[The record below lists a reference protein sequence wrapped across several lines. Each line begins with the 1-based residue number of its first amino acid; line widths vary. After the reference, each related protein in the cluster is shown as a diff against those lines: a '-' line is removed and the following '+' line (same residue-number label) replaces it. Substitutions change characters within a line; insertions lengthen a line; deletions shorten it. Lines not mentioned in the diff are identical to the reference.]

1 MTCRN
6 SDYSSSARVTWLIR
20 GILASGFSC
29 GSLLIL
35 GCGSHSPLTPTQ
47 SRTGGTTVA
56 CAYQVDPT
64 TQSVSNTGG
73 GWTVNVRRV
82 SGRCSWSA
90 SADVPWITFDHGSSG
105 VDSGT
110 LDYRV
115 DALHEINDRSGHVNV
130 TWLTGSAQVTVNQSA
145 FRPTPGALSTLTVS
159 GIVAEEGRPIANAWV
174 YVDAVLGPGNSYQI
188 VGANG
193 EPSGTYSD
201 AAGHYRLTV
210 NFFTQVPQQVALW
223 GVVGKDGYVQQCAA
237 TTTAVGETATFDLRL
252 TSIVNLSRARPKSDP
267 GSRTVSGIVFETV
280 SDEVTAVK

>member
-1 MTCRN
+1 
-6 SDYSSSARVTWLIR
+6 
-20 GILASGFSC
+20 
-29 GSLLIL
+29 
-35 GCGSHSPLTPTQ
+35 
-47 SRTGGTTVA
+47 
-56 CAYQVDPT
+56 
-64 TQSVSNTGG
+64 
-73 GWTVNVRRV
+73 
-82 SGRCSWSA
+82 
-90 SADVPWITFDHGSSG
+90 
-105 VDSGT
+105 
-110 LDYRV
+110 V

-267 GSRTVSGIVFETV
+267 GSRTVSGIVFETAATGPQPVEGATVGWFAFNDNGEGMARTVTDAAGFYLLCGLPQTRIV
-280 SDEVTAVK
+280 SGPFYDLEGFYAASQDAYASNIPVVEAGSSDATLNIELNQSALGLLSLDHHSSSSVRLVFTMKR